1 LVVSVLGATP
11 AALGRCANGATHS
24 PGSKTSSCASASAN
38 GFSASRPSRDI
49 ELPAWSVGI
58 QSLTLLLYPLTGFTR
73 PVFSNLRPLMG
84 KSLMQLGFSSKVAL
98 MRYRIK
104 VARSKG
110 DQERQREHRRTLALI
125 TTIAC
130 VPFLAVILI
139 AVLSTEPDLS
149 DLLPSNKQASEYIV
163 LSWSEVLQPRS
174 QLNSAVMKL
183 DGSTVRALGYMMD
196 GDNVT
201 RPSDLVQHFVLPP

>member
-1 LVVSVLGATP
+1 
-11 AALGRCANGATHS
+11 
-24 PGSKTSSCASASAN
+24 
-38 GFSASRPSRDI
+38 
-49 ELPAWSVGI
+49 
-58 QSLTLLLYPLTGFTR
+58 
-73 PVFSNLRPLMG
+73 
-84 KSLMQLGFSSKVAL
+84 MQVGFSSKVAL

-104 VARSKG
+104 GARSKG

-149 DLLPSNKQASEYIV
+149 DLLPSNKQAGEYIV
-163 LSWSEVLQPRS
+163 LSWSELLQPRS

-183 DGSTVRALGYMMD
+183 DGSAVRALGYMMED
-196 GDNVT
+196 DKVI
-201 RPSDLVQHFVLPP
+201 RPGDLVQRFFLLPYAGNLLDPAERFGDQMVSVRLREGDRLPFSPRQLIWVWGTFRISRGDPSGPTPLYSLENARAQAADRADIALYFQ

>member
-1 LVVSVLGATP
+1 M
-11 AALGRCANGATHS
+11 
-24 PGSKTSSCASASAN
+24 
-38 GFSASRPSRDI
+38 
-49 ELPAWSVGI
+49 E
-58 QSLTLLLYPLTGFTR
+58 
-73 PVFSNLRPLMG
+73 

-149 DLLPSNKQASEYIV
+149 DLLPSNKQAGEYIV
-163 LSWSEVLQPRS
+163 LSWSELLQPRS

-183 DGSTVRALGYMMD
+183 DGSAVRALGYMMED
-196 GDNVT
+196 DKVI
-201 RPSDLVQHFVLPP
+201 RPGDLVQRFFLLPYAGNLLDPAERFGDQMVSVRLREGDRLPFSPRQLIWVWGTFRTSRGDPSGPTPLYSLENARAQAADRADIALYFQ

>member
-1 LVVSVLGATP
+1 
-11 AALGRCANGATHS
+11 
-24 PGSKTSSCASASAN
+24 
-38 GFSASRPSRDI
+38 
-49 ELPAWSVGI
+49 
-58 QSLTLLLYPLTGFTR
+58 
-73 PVFSNLRPLMG
+73 
-84 KSLMQLGFSSKVAL
+84 MQVGFSSKVAL

-104 VARSKG
+104 GARSKG

-149 DLLPSNKQASEYIV
+149 DLLPSNKQAGEYIV
-163 LSWSEVLQPRS
+163 LSWSELLQPRS

-183 DGSTVRALGYMMD
+183 DGSAVRALGYMMED
-196 GDNVT
+196 DKVI
-201 RPSDLVQHFVLPP
+201 RPGDLVQRFFLLPYAGNLLDPAERFGDQMVSVRLREGDRLPFSPRQLIWVWGTFRTSRGDPSGPTPLYSLENARAQAADRADIALYFQ

>member
-1 LVVSVLGATP
+1 
-11 AALGRCANGATHS
+11 
-24 PGSKTSSCASASAN
+24 
-38 GFSASRPSRDI
+38 
-49 ELPAWSVGI
+49 
-58 QSLTLLLYPLTGFTR
+58 
-73 PVFSNLRPLMG
+73 
-84 KSLMQLGFSSKVAL
+84 

-149 DLLPSNKQASEYIV
+149 DLLPSNKQAGEYIV
-163 LSWSEVLQPRS
+163 LSWSELLQPRS

-183 DGSTVRALGYMMD
+183 DGSAVRALGYMMED
-196 GDNVT
+196 DKVI
-201 RPSDLVQHFVLPP
+201 RPGDLVQRFFLLPYAGNLLDPAERFGDQMVSVRLREGDRLPFSPRQLIWVWGTFRTSRGDPSGPTPLYSLENARAQAADRADIALYFQ